1 MKTIRNVVIA
11 MLLAIAVPCWAQSP
25 PRIAFLWPGSPEGSE
40 VSLAAFREG
49 MRENGMVEG
58 KQYVLDER
66 YASGKYE
73 KLPALADEL
82 LKRNPAILMAS
93 VIAGVRAAQQATKT
107 VPIIFVASND
117 PVGSGLVAS
126 LAHPGGNTTGFTSQ
140 NEDAS
145 NKNIELLREVLPRAS
160 RIAVLSN
167 PKNPTNPK
175 MFERM
180 RVAASTL
187 GITARA
193 FEAASP
199 EGLAAAFSAITQYRP
214 NALVVLGEAM
224 FYDQRGPISKFA
236 TSQKIPTIA
245 VYSEFVTAGC
255 LMSFGVN
262 RPELYRR
269 SAIYVKKIL
278 EGAKPA
284 DLPVEQPTKFE
295 LAVNLKTAKALGITI
310 PQSVLLRADTVIQ

>member
-1 MKTIRNVVIA
+1 MRTIRNITIA
-11 MLLAIAVPCWAQSP
+11 LLLLIAVPCWAQAPS
-25 PRIAFLWPGSPEGSE
+25 RIAFLWPGSPEGSA

-58 KQYVLDER
+58 TDYVLDER

-73 KLPALADEL
+73 QLPALAGEL
-82 LKRNPAILMAS
+82 VKRNPAILMAS

-180 RVAASTL
+180 RIAASTL

-214 NALVVLGEAM
+214 DALVVLGEAM

-245 VYSEFVTAGC
+245 VYSEFVTSGC

-269 SAIYVKKIL
+269 STIYVKKIL

-295 LAVNLKTAKALGITI
+295 LAVNLKTAKELGITV
-310 PQSVLLRADTVIQ
+310 PQSVVLRADEVIQ